1 MHRFTKIFV
10 TVLISGLISSAL
22 YASKGEDSTPF
33 PVPLSCYSE
42 DYGSPNFLAERCDQI
57 HGVENFRDPLGGS
70 VGEILSHRI
79 SANPFN
85 LVVSLIFL
93 VAIMHTFTGQQF
105 GRSQSTPDS

>member
-1 MHRFTKIFV
+1 MKQFTKIFV
-10 TVLISGLISSAL
+10 TVLILGLISSAL
-22 YASKGEDSTPF
+22 YASKGSNSTPF

-42 DYGSPNFLAERCDQI
+42 NYGSPQFLAERCDKV
-57 HGVENFRDPLGGS
+57 HEVENFRDPLGGS

-93 VAIMHTFTGQQF
+93 IAILHTFMANKLTNNK
-105 GRSQSTPDS
+105 PIVA